1 MAAYLIV
8 NIDVHD
14 PVKYEEYKRLVAP
27 TLAAYGARY
36 LARGGAAETLEGDW
50 QVKRVVVL
58 EFESVE
64 RAKAWWSSIEYSEAK
79 ALRQKITDTQMIVVE
94 GL

>member
-14 PVKYEEYKRLVAP
+14 GVRYEEYKK
-27 TLAAYGARY
+27 LAAASLAVYGGKY
-36 LARGGAAETLEGDW
+36 LVRGGAAETLEGDW
-50 QVKRVVVL
+50 EVRRMVVL
-58 EFESVE
+58 EFESLE
-64 RAKAWWSSIEYSEAK
+64 RAREWWSSPEYREAK
-79 ALRQKITDTQMIVVE
+79 KLRQEITETQMIIVE

>member
-8 NIDVHD
+8 NIDIHD
-14 PVKYEEYKRLVAP
+14 LVQYEEYKRLVAP
-27 TLAAYGARY
+27 TIAAYGGKY
-36 LARGGAAETLEGDW
+36 LARGGVAETLEGDW
-50 QVKRVVVL
+50 QVKRLVVL

-64 RAKAWWSSIEYSEAK
+64 RARQWWSSPEYSEAK
-79 ALRQKITDTQMIVVE
+79 GLRQKITDTQMILVE